1 MIVQSE
7 ACPLKTLFA
16 EKFDLDFFQR
26 EYVWQS
32 KDIEELVRDLSNAF
46 FENYQDGDA
55 LMKVSG
61 YNPYYMGEVVLSKKN
76 GRPSSI
82 IDGQQRITTLTLF
95 LIYLTQQ
102 YGGYPDF
109 PEEDV
114 RPLVYSNYFGTMR
127 FNLDIEERKNCMNAL
142 FHSGDYV
149 VKSYEPPY
157 LQNIVERYHDFDEY
171 WNQED
176 NFDEHNVIHFIYWLM
191 ERVIFSKVWTDN
203 DEFAYVIFETMNDRG
218 EPLTAV
224 EMLRSY
230 LLANVDATKR
240 TSAKAIFDGV
250 VNRLKSIKLNF
261 SSKAE
266 FEFFKVYFRGHYSK
280 DSPQS
285 KASRSDFLRIG
296 KGFHR
301 WVKEDSGKLG
311 LNTPDDYMDFLE
323 RIDYF
328 SRAYQKIN
336 ALIQARDSRNYLY
349 LIVNSDFNF
358 TLQFALIIASICY
371 NDSDDVVDRKIRM
384 VSQYL
389 TKVLA
394 WKVWNHQ
401 TIVQSSLEIPIYG
414 LCKQIRG
421 KSASQLDA
429 FLKTDPI
436 GLPLL
441 NYAPTLNQQNK
452 RRIKV
457 LLALITEIIARESG
471 EPDYL
476 LKGQRD
482 PQIEV
487 EHIWSND
494 YSEHADEF
502 SSDSE
507 FQNVRN
513 GLGNLLLLPK
523 SFNASYGAKPYEE
536 KVEQYFSQNILAQ
549 TLNSKKYQNN
559 PGFMQ
564 FKSSSGLPFKPY
576 YSFKRSDVEER
587 AELYKAILLW
597 NWR

>member
-32 KDIEELVRDLSNAF
+32 KDIEELIKDLSTAF
-46 FENYQDGDA
+46 LENYHDGDA
-55 LMKVSG
+55 LTSVSA
-61 YNPYYMGEVVLSKKN
+61 YNPYYMGEVVLSEKN
-76 GRPSSI
+76 GKPSSI

-95 LIYLTQQ
+95 LIYLMQQ
-102 YGGYPDF
+102 YGEYPNF
-109 PEEDV
+109 PKGNV
-114 RPLVYSNYFGTMR
+114 QPLVYSDYYGTMR
-127 FNLDIEERKNCMNAL
+127 FNLDIPERRNCMDSL
-142 FHSGDYV
+142 FTQGDYI
-149 VKSYEPPY
+149 VKSHEPSY
-157 LQNIVERYHDFDEY
+157 LQNIVDRYHDFDEF
-171 WNQED
+171 WDDEV
-176 NFDEHNVIHFIYWLM
+176 FDEHNIIHFVYWLI
-191 ERVIFSKVWTDN
+191 ERVIFSKVWTDS
-203 DEFAYVIFETMNDRG
+203 DDFAYVIFETMNDRG

-230 LLANVDATKR
+230 LLANIDATQR
-240 TSAKAIFDGV
+240 TKAREIFDGITR
-250 VNRLKSIKLNF
+250 RLKKIKLSS

-285 KASRSDFLRIG
+285 KSSHSDFVMIG

-301 WVKEDSGKLG
+301 WVKEDSEKLK
-311 LNTPDDYMDFLE
+311 LNTSADYLDFLE

-336 ALIQARDSRNYLY
+336 ELIQARDAFNYLY
-349 LIVNSDFNF
+349 LIVNNDFNF
-358 TLQFALIIASICY
+358 TLQSALILASICY
-371 NDSDDVVDRKIRM
+371 NDSDDIVEHKIKI
-384 VSQYL
+384 VSKYL

-394 WKVWNHQ
+394 WKVWNHH
-401 TIVQSSLEIPIYG
+401 TITQSSLEVPIYV

-421 KSASQLDA
+421 MDTNQLRI
-429 FLKTDPI
+429 FLKTDTTI
-436 GLPLL
+436 KLPSLD
-441 NYAPTLNQQNK
+441 YAPTLNQQNK

-457 LLALITEIIARESG
+457 LLALITEIVARESG
-471 EPDYL
+471 EPAYL

-487 EHIWSND
+487 EHIWSNH
-494 YSEHADEF
+494 YSEHTDEF
-502 SSDSE
+502 SGENE

-513 GLGNLLLLPK
+513 GIGDLLLLPK
-523 SFNASYGAKPYEE
+523 GFNSSYGDAPYEE

-549 TLNSKKYQNN
+549 TLSSKKYINN

-564 FKSSSGLPFKPY
+564 FKSNSGLLFKPY
-576 YSFKRSDVEER
+576 DIFKRTDIEER
-587 AELYKAILLW
+587 AELYKAILIW
-597 NWR
+597 NWK